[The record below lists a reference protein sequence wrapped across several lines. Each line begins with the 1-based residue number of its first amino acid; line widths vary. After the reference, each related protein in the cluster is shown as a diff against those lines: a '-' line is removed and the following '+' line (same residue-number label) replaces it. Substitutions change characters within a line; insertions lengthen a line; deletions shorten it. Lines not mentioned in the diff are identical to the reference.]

1 MNGLMNV
8 DNEIKMNHIEVTELI
23 NRFREIE
30 GNRKELLSK
39 NFLTKIRNE
48 IEIMKELNIF
58 NELNFKPVE
67 YKDKKGEMRPTFLMN
82 RDGIL
87 QMCASESV
95 FVRAKIIEY
104 INALENKLNEI
115 STQRNERDNAIL
127 NIMNA
132 SNDIERVSALKYFEN
147 IVTKPLLNKIEEDKP
162 KVSIFDR
169 FLNSKG
175 LYSSTQVAKIFKISS
190 AQKLNKL
197 LNEYNLIYKQGKS
210 WLPYADVNKDWFKII
225 AGEKEG
231 YNYSQLRFTPEGVI
245 EISHL
250 LNIKINEND
259 IENYMEDVVA
269 DDILKKM

>member
-87 QMCASESV
+87 QMCASEYGGCGN
-95 FVRAKIIEY
+95 R
-104 INALENKLNEI
+104 
-115 STQRNERDNAIL
+115 
-127 NIMNA
+127 
-132 SNDIERVSALKYFEN
+132 
-147 IVTKPLLNKIEEDKP
+147 
-162 KVSIFDR
+162 
-169 FLNSKG
+169 
-175 LYSSTQVAKIFKISS
+175 
-190 AQKLNKL
+190 
-197 LNEYNLIYKQGKS
+197 
-210 WLPYADVNKDWFKII
+210 
-225 AGEKEG
+225 
-231 YNYSQLRFTPEGVI
+231 
-245 EISHL
+245 
-250 LNIKINEND
+250 
-259 IENYMEDVVA
+259 
-269 DDILKKM
+269 